1 MAVNM
6 FHTLPEGCIAA
17 MCACFRYPDANGNGE
32 ARVVC
37 AFALP
42 GRRVDVK
49 QELLETMRVVMGL
62 RIEAAVEQNLP
73 CTVHIKYLAVPGV
86 WDELVEL
93 QLLGVDVSQPQD
105 AGPMW
110 DYPKGH
116 RVYRLQADIATRS
129 PTTGRSPISVHSSGS
144 EASGGVSLAH
154 GNRSGWA
161 ESDVGE
167 FDEI

>member
-1 MAVNM
+1 MAVNI

-32 ARVVC
+32 AQVVC
-37 AFALP
+37 AFSLAV
-42 GRRVDVK
+42 RRVDVK

-73 CTVHIKYLAVPGV
+73 CAVHIKYLAVPGV
-86 WDELVEL
+86 WDKLVEL
-93 QLLGVDVSQPQD
+93 QLLGVDISQPQI

-110 DYPKGH
+110 VYPKGH
-116 RVYRLQADIATRS
+116 RVYQPQAAIATRS

-154 GNRSGWA
+154 GNWSGWA
-161 ESDVGE
+161 ESDVCE